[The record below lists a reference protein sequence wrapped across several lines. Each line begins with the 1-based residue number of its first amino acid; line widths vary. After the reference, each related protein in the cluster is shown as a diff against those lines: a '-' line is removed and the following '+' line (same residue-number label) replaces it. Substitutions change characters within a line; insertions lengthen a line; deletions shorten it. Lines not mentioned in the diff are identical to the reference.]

1 MAHRQRLGPSHH
13 LERARRTMVRSIGL
27 EIERLR
33 EDAGVAGAVLAR
45 TAGISPAHLNRVE
58 AGRTTPSLPTLLA
71 ISDALG
77 SDLAVR
83 LYPSTG
89 PKIRDRH
96 QAPILEALLRTLDPR
111 WRATPEVAVR
121 APVRG
126 VIDAVLHDPG
136 EPIVLATEIHSELP
150 RLEQL
155 LRWHAEKSAALGSS
169 ELWPFLAAEA
179 HPAVSRLLILRSTRA
194 NRLLAATFEATLRAA
209 YPAPIAAA
217 LDSLA
222 GRGTWPGPAL
232 LWASVEGGAATIL
245 SRPPRGVTLGL

>member
-1 MAHRQRLGPSHH
+1 MPHRQRPGPSHH

-27 EIERLR
+27 EIDRLR

-77 SDLAVR
+77 ADLAVR
-83 LYPSTG
+83 LYPNTG
-89 PKIRDRH
+89 PKIRDHH
-96 QAPILEALLRTLDPR
+96 QAPILEALLRMLDAR

-136 EPIVLATEIHSELP
+136 EPIVLATEIHSELR
-150 RLEQL
+150 RLEQM
-155 LRWHAEKSAALGSS
+155 LRWHAEKASTLGSS
-169 ELWPFLAAEA
+169 DLWPFLSADGQ
-179 HPAVSRLLILRSTRA
+179 PPISRLLVLRSTRA

-209 YPAPIAAA
+209 NPAPITAA

-222 GRGTWPGPAL
+222 GGGTWPGPAL
-232 LWASVEGGAATIL
+232 LWASVVGGTARIL
-245 SRPPRGVTLGL
+245 SRPPRGVALGT